1 MKSKTLLNVINCTL
15 LLLLLASCDRVVH
28 IDSYVTWNIENRSSN
43 KLTIR
48 KSYSCEKYIEHE
60 LLYGENYKLVCNSYN
75 HSDTSLF
82 KSPSDE
88 YCSVCI
94 VDEGGKCLFSKELLI
109 NSNWSLDVKDG
120 DLIPEIDKSSY
131 AKDDTWYDYTFT
143 ITDEMLEAAR
153 KGGGE

>member
-1 MKSKTLLNVINCTL
+1 
-15 LLLLLASCDRVVH
+15 
-28 IDSYVTWNIENRSSN
+28 
-43 KLTIR
+43 
-48 KSYSCEKYIEHE
+48 
-60 LLYGENYKLVCNSYN
+60 
-75 HSDTSLF
+75 LF

-94 VDEGGKCLFSKELLI
+94 VDERGMCLFSKELLI